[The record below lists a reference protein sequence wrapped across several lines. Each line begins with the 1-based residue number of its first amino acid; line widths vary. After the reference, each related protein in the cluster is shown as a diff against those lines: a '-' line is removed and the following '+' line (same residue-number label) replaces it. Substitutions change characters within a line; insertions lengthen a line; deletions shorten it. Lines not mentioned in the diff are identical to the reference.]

1 MKTIHATAVA
11 IDGNGV
17 LLRGTSGCG
26 KSDLALRL
34 MDAGGVLVSDDRV
47 EISVLN
53 ESIVAR
59 APETIAGKLEVRG
72 FGIVQVSYL
81 SEVPITLI
89 ADLVNN
95 RKIERL
101 PENHSVVVLGQ
112 IVRKILLNPF
122 DSSAVAKLKIASTI
136 DPIKIER

>member
-1 MKTIHATAVA
+1 MKTVHATAVA

-17 LLRGTSGCG
+17 LLRGPSGCG

-47 EISVLN
+47 EISVQN
-53 ESIVAR
+53 ESIIAR
-59 APETIAGKLEVRG
+59 VPKTIAGKLEVRG

-122 DSSAVAKLKIASTI
+122 DSSAVAKLKMASTL
-136 DPIKIER
+136 DPIKVER

>member
-1 MKTIHATAVA
+1 MKTLHATAVA

-17 LLRGTSGCG
+17 LLRGPSGCG

-59 APETIAGKLEVRG
+59 TPKTIAGKLEVRG

-81 SEVPITLI
+81 SEVRITLI

-95 RKIERL
+95 QKIERL
-101 PENHSVVVLGQ
+101 PENHTVVVLGQ
-112 IVRKILLNPF
+112 IVRTILLNPF
-122 DSSAVAKLKIASTI
+122 ESSAVAKLKIASTF

>member
-1 MKTIHATAVA
+1 MKIVHATAVA

-17 LLRGTSGCG
+17 LLRGPSGCG

-47 EISVLN
+47 EISVKN

-59 APETIAGKLEVRG
+59 APKTIAGKLEIRG

-89 ADLVNN
+89 ADLVND

-101 PENHSVVVLGQ
+101 PGNHTVVVLGQ
-112 IVRKILLNPF
+112 IVRTILLKPF
-122 DSSAVAKLKIASTI
+122 ESSAVAKLKIASTF
-136 DPIKIER
+136 DPIKIE

>member
-1 MKTIHATAVA
+1 MKTVHATAVA
-11 IDGNGV
+11 IDGNGI
-17 LLRGTSGCG
+17 LLRGPSGCG

-59 APETIAGKLEVRG
+59 TPKTIAGKLEVRG

-81 SEVPITLI
+81 SEVRITLI

-122 DSSAVAKLKIASTI
+122 DSSALSLIHIPSPR
-136 DPIKIER
+136 D

>member
-1 MKTIHATAVA
+1 MKTVHATAVA
-11 IDGNGV
+11 IDGNGI
-17 LLRGTSGCG
+17 LLRGPSGSG

-47 EISVLN
+47 EISVLD

-59 APETIAGKLEVRG
+59 APKTIAGKLEVRG

-89 ADLVNN
+89 ADLVND

-101 PENHSVVVLGQ
+101 PENHTAVVLGQ
-112 IVRKILLNPF
+112 IVHTILLNPF
-122 DSSAVAKLKIASTI
+122 DSSAVAKLKIASTL

>member
-1 MKTIHATAVA
+1 MKTVHATAVA
-11 IDGNGV
+11 IDGNGI
-17 LLRGTSGCG
+17 LLRGPSGCG

-47 EISVLN
+47 EISVLD

-59 APETIAGKLEVRG
+59 APKTIAGKLEVRG

-81 SEVPITLI
+81 SEVRITLI

-95 RKIERL
+95 QKIERL
-101 PENHSVVVLGQ
+101 PENHTVVVLGQ
-112 IVRKILLNPF
+112 IVRTILLNPF
-122 DSSAVAKLKIASTI
+122 ESSAVAKLKIASTF

>member
-1 MKTIHATAVA
+1 MKTVHATAVA

-17 LLRGTSGCG
+17 LLRGPSGCG

-47 EISVLN
+47 EISVQN
-53 ESIVAR
+53 ESIIAR
-59 APETIAGKLEVRG
+59 VPKTIAGKLEVRG

-89 ADLVNN
+89 VDLVND
-95 RKIERL
+95 RQIERL
-101 PENHSVVVLGQ
+101 PENHTVVVLGQ
-112 IVRKILLNPF
+112 IVRTILLNPF
-122 DSSAVAKLKIASTI
+122 DSSAVAKLKIASTL
-136 DPIKIER
+136 DPIKIEK